1 MESAHQN
8 VGKLEEEIP
17 SKKDDL
23 INCEV
28 RSEEMPEESLL
39 LEEEEWNFFTS
50 KSEGEEFEDR
60 VDMAPRTP
68 KFGNRI
74 AEQEG

>member
-1 MESAHQN
+1 
-8 VGKLEEEIP
+8 
-17 SKKDDL
+17 
-23 INCEV
+23 
-28 RSEEMPEESLL
+28 MPEESLL